1 LRRREVEV
9 GGKDVLRGPGWIGL
23 WPVVLDRVGAG
34 RDSKRDR
41 MTLGTKDMREAE
53 ERRVRERSS
62 VLRELVGVAEET
74 VGEVTI

>member
-1 LRRREVEV
+1 
-9 GGKDVLRGPGWIGL
+9 VLRGPGWIGL